1 MNHFRPITLC
11 NVIYKI
17 ISKLLVNHLK
27 PFMDSLITP
36 FQNAFIKGRNISDN
50 ILLAHEI
57 FYFLRKR
64 KRRKK
69 FYGALKIDMTKAYD
83 RVDWKFLKAVL
94 ISMNFSQNWV
104 KWILQSVTTVQ
115 YTLLVNGSLSQT
127 FKPKKGLRQGDP
139 LSPYLFLLCANV
151 LSLALIQAEQH
162 KKIQG
167 IRVGRN
173 GCTSTNLLFVDDSL
187 LFFRKDSN
195 SIDNIQCV
203 LQWYCSIS
211 R

>member
-1 MNHFRPITLC
+1 MNHFRPISLC

-36 FQNAFIKGRNISDN
+36 FQNAFIKGRNIFDN
-50 ILLAHEI
+50 ILLAHGI

-69 FYGALKIDMTKAYD
+69 FYGALKINMTKAYD

-127 FKPKKGLRQGDP
+127 FKPKKGLR
-139 LSPYLFLLCANV
+139 
-151 LSLALIQAEQH
+151 
-162 KKIQG
+162 
-167 IRVGRN
+167 
-173 GCTSTNLLFVDDSL
+173 
-187 LFFRKDSN
+187 
-195 SIDNIQCV
+195 
-203 LQWYCSIS
+203 
-211 R
+211 